1 LALYFGKEIKHI
13 FCWEPFLIRNFLYF
27 GSVTQKIGGVI
38 HIKEIHM
45 NNEEPKGEV
54 APSQNATIEAKV
66 DHFAGFDFEA
76 HELTLEGLLKAGV
89 HFGHLKSRRHPMM
102 DPYIFTT
109 RKNINIL
116 DLAQTEERLIK
127 AGEILA
133 EAVKSGK
140 PVLFVGMK
148 KQTHD
153 TILSI
158 TKAVEESFVIDR
170 WLGGTLTNWNQ
181 IRGRAKYLKEMLASQ
196 ASGEFK
202 KYTKFE
208 QAKKNEEI
216 ERLVKKVGGIQDMT
230 TMPGVIVIAD
240 VKDADLVVHEA
251 RKMNIP
257 LIGIVDTNTN
267 PSQIDY
273 PIPGNDDAVSSLRY
287 IFGYLGKVV
296 VAAKKARKEGKAAE

>member
-1 LALYFGKEIKHI
+1 
-13 FCWEPFLIRNFLYF
+13 
-27 GSVTQKIGGVI
+27 
-38 HIKEIHM
+38 M
-45 NNEEPKGEV
+45 NNEEPTQGA
-54 APSQNATIEAKV
+54 APVQNAAVEAKV
-66 DHFAGFDFEA
+66 NYFSGFDFNA

-89 HFGHLKSRRHPMM
+89 HFGHRKSRRHPMM
-102 DPYIFTT
+102 DQYIFTT

-116 DLAQTEERLIK
+116 DLAQTEERLTK
-127 AGEILA
+127 AGEILSA
-133 EAVKSGK
+133 VVKSGK

-158 TKAVEESFVIDR
+158 AEAVEESFVIDR
-170 WLGGTLTNWNQ
+170 WLGGTLTNWAQ

-196 ASGEFK
+196 AAGEFK

-208 QAKKNEEI
+208 QAKKSEEI
-216 ERLVKKVGGIQDMT
+216 ERLVKKVGGIQEMT
-230 TMPGVIVIAD
+230 EMPGVIVIAD
-240 VKDADLVVHEA
+240 VKEADLVIHEA

-296 VAAKKARKEGKAAE
+296 LAAKKARKEGKAA

>member
-1 LALYFGKEIKHI
+1 
-13 FCWEPFLIRNFLYF
+13 
-27 GSVTQKIGGVI
+27 
-38 HIKEIHM
+38 M
-45 NNEEPKGEV
+45 NNEEPTQGA
-54 APSQNATIEAKV
+54 APVQNAAVEAKV
-66 DHFAGFDFEA
+66 NYFSGFDYNA

-102 DPYIFTT
+102 DQYIFTT

-116 DLAQTEERLIK
+116 DLAQTEERLTK
-127 AGEILA
+127 AGEILSA
-133 EAVKSGK
+133 VVKSGK

-158 TKAVEESFVIDR
+158 AEAVEESFVIDR
-170 WLGGTLTNWNQ
+170 WLGGTLTNWAQ
-181 IRGRAKYLKEMLASQ
+181 IRGRAKYLKEMLVSQ
-196 ASGEFK
+196 AAGEFK

-216 ERLVKKVGGIQDMT
+216 ERLVKKVGGIQEMT
-230 TMPGVIVIAD
+230 EMPGVIVIAD
-240 VKDADLVVHEA
+240 VKEADLVIHEA

-296 VAAKKARKEGKAAE
+296 LAAKKARKEGKAA